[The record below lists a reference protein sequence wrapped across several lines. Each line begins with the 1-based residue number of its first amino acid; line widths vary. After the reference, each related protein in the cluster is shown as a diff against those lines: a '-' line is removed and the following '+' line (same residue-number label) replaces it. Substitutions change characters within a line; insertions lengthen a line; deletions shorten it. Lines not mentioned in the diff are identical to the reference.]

1 MTSCTHLTLL
11 SIAKLYIFVNRIS
24 AIASRLS
31 FCYSILIT
39 KVYPNAYLHNI
50 FTVNKERSMTQG
62 VSIATKKDGARST
75 TVPVSITK
83 INISVSEAMRMRP
96 PQAMPIWK
104 HLPFWASLDSCRKII
119 LSSPQPSP
127 LKNHRAFELPQQRH
141 LL

>member
-62 VSIATKKDGARST
+62 VSIATKKTARST

-104 HLPFWASLDSCRKII
+104 HLPFWALWISCRKII

-127 LKNHRAFELPQQRH
+127 LKKSSCFELPQQRH